1 MNNEMTSLHQD
12 YPQKHIKTLYII
24 GNGFDIELGYPTRYS
39 DFISSKEWCELIK
52 GNPSSRLLSFI
63 DKRKTNNWFDLE
75 TLLLEFVSD
84 NENVLT
90 AKEDK
95 YIYNEICN
103 SLISYITRIVEEKQ
117 EYIHKL
123 EEENIIKVFLNQ
135 LHVSQY
141 CRYYTFNYTSFEY
154 IYCSVTSKDFF
165 DNVPEF
171 TYLHGFCGNFI
182 NKDKYCS
189 DSIVLGIADQ
199 HAKDINQEFHYMLK
213 SNNPKYHGSNLLS
226 DLAIAENVVIFG
238 HSLSKMDSAYFV
250 DFFSSLNKA
259 KNNKTVIIITKDNDS
274 EVLIKHNLRDM
285 GLNLQKLYSSVKLRF
300 YKTDDLRKDKKGLHE
315 FRDMLNQL

>member
-75 TLLLEFVSD
+75 TLLLEFAS
-84 NENVLT
+84 NNKNVLT
-90 AKEDK
+90 AKEDI

-154 IYCSVTSKDFF
+154 IY
-165 DNVPEF
+165 
-171 TYLHGFCGNFI
+171 
-182 NKDKYCS
+182 
-189 DSIVLGIADQ
+189 
-199 HAKDINQEFHYMLK
+199 
-213 SNNPKYHGSNLLS
+213 
-226 DLAIAENVVIFG
+226 
-238 HSLSKMDSAYFV
+238 
-250 DFFSSLNKA
+250 LN
-259 KNNKTVIIITKDNDS
+259 S
-274 EVLIKHNLRDM
+274 
-285 GLNLQKLYSSVKLRF
+285 G
-300 YKTDDLRKDKKGLHE
+300 
-315 FRDMLNQL
+315 

>member
-1 MNNEMTSLHQD
+1 MTSLHQD
-12 YPQKHIKTLYII
+12 YPQKHIKTLHII

-75 TLLLEFVSD
+75 TLLLEFASD
-84 NENVLT
+84 NENVHAT
-90 AKEDK
+90 KEDK

-141 CRYYTFNYTSFEY
+141 CRYYTFNYTSFEN

-199 HAKDINQEFHYMLK
+199 HAKDINQDFHYMLK
-213 SNNPKYHGSNLLS
+213 SNNPKYHASNLLS

-238 HSLSKMDSAYFV
+238 HSLSNMDSAYFV